1 MEKIIYLTTNP
12 YKIRE
17 AELILC
23 DKYGIEIEAMEPGFE
38 IYEIQ
43 AKTCGEVAGFSAR
56 YAADRLGKPCL
67 KSDTGLYI
75 DALGGLPGPYNAY
88 FDKQIGVEKFLKMM
102 EGETNR
108 KARIEHCFAYCEPG
122 KDPIVFSGGSNGTIS
137 TEARGEYGRWHDF
150 FYIPE
155 GETRTLAEISDEN
168 HADNAK
174 YYGSA
179 IDELAEWLKS
189 KEEK

>member
-1 MEKIIYLTTNP
+1 
-12 YKIRE
+12 
-17 AELILC
+17 
-23 DKYGIEIEAMEPGFE
+23 
-38 IYEIQ
+38 
-43 AKTCGEVAGFSAR
+43 
-56 YAADRLGKPCL
+56 
-67 KSDTGLYI
+67 
-75 DALGGLPGPYNAY
+75 
-88 FDKQIGVEKFLKMM
+88 MM

-122 KDPIVFSGGSNGTIS
+122 KDPIVFSGGSNGIIS

-168 HADNAK
+168 QADNAK